1 MRLIRGLHNLSQAS
15 SGCVASI
22 GNFDGVH
29 LGHQRLFDE
38 LKAQGQRLGLPSTL
52 ICFEPQPLEF
62 FAPASAPAR
71 LTRLREKLRIIQAAG
86 IDRVLLLKFNRQLA
100 ELGAED
106 FVQRIL
112 VQGLGVRFLFVGDDF
127 RFGQGR
133 KGNVELLRRLGQT
146 QGQSQGFELGQ
157 LHTLMLNGSRI
168 SSTRVREA
176 LVQGDMGTA
185 AACLGRAYSLCG
197 RVEHGNKCG
206 RTIGFPTAN
215 LNLQRLAPPLS
226 GVFAVRV
233 YGLEAGAALQGV
245 ANLGTRP
252 TVGGQPRRLLEVH
265 LFDFDRSIYG
275 QRIRV
280 DFVARLRPERSFE
293 SFEALRQQIDRDAAQ
308 ARALLADI

>member
-62 FAPASAPAR
+62 FAPDRAPAR

-86 IDRVLLLKFNRQLA
+86 IDQVLLLRFNRQLA
-100 ELGAED
+100 ELSAQD
-106 FVQRIL
+106 FVQRVL

-133 KGNVELLRRLGQT
+133 KGNVELLRHMGQT
-146 QGQSQGFELGQ
+146 QGFELGQ

-168 SSTRVREA
+168 SSTRIREA
-176 LVQGDMGTA
+176 LSQGDLNTA

-197 RVEHGNKCG
+197 RVEHGNKRG
-206 RTIGFPTAN
+206 RSIGFPTAN

-226 GVFAVRV
+226 GVFAVHV
-233 YGLEAGAALQGV
+233 YGLEAETALQGV

-252 TVGGQPRRLLEVH
+252 TVGGQPKRLLEVH
-265 LFDFDRSIYG
+265 LFDFDRSVYG

-293 SFEALRQQIDRDAAQ
+293 SFEALRQQIDRDATQ
-308 ARALLADI
+308 ARALLADT